1 MEAFAVWITG
11 LPASGKSTLAR
22 ALADALARQ
31 GVRVQVLE
39 SDALRKVLTPRP
51 TYSEEER
58 DWFYAVLAHIGAL
71 LVQNGVSVIFDAT
84 APKRLHREAAR
95 RQIPRFLEVFVRCP
109 LEVCIRRDPKG
120 IYRRGQAGETATVP
134 GLQVPYEE
142 PEPPEMT
149 VEGERMETE
158 KAAESVVRAVHNRGW
173 IGRSRG
179 ESPGPV

>member
-1 MEAFAVWITG
+1 MSFAVWITG

-31 GVRVQVLE
+31 GVRVQILE
-39 SDALRKVLTPRP
+39 SDALRKVLTPQP
-51 TYSEEER
+51 TYSEQER

-71 LVQNGVSVIFDAT
+71 LVQNGVPVVFDAT

-109 LEVCIRRDPKG
+109 IEVCIRRDPKG

-142 PEPPEMT
+142 PEAPEIIVDGT
-149 VEGERMETE
+149 QHDAGSEADRVVESLRE
-158 KAAESVVRAVHNRGW
+158 RGW
-173 IGRSRG
+173 I
-179 ESPGPV
+179 